1 MAYSFI
7 VCIPTMF
14 PRFITAT
21 AAVIANLSILSPVL
35 AQVSFSSISDGTL
48 EQPPGQMQ
56 VLKSTVPAQLMVN
69 VEPNTSAT
77 IQVFPPSLISGSE
90 PIGTTR
96 SASINFGGRTLD
108 SSSNPS
114 GSLLEGNTN
123 IEVNMQVQGSAP
135 FSPGTYQYEV
145 LLNIT
150 PN

>member
-1 MAYSFI
+1 ML
-7 VCIPTMF
+7 
-14 PRFITAT
+14 PRFIAAS
-21 AAVIANLSILSPVL
+21 AAVIANLGILSPVL

-56 VLKSTVPAQLMVN
+56 MLKSTVPAQLMVI
-69 VEPNTSAT
+69 VDPSTSAT

-90 PIGTTR
+90 PSGTTH
-96 SASINFGGRTLD
+96 SASITFGGTTLD
-108 SSSNPS
+108 SSS
-114 GSLLEGNTN
+114 GAGASLPEGNTN

-135 FSPGTYQYEV
+135 FSPGIYRYQM